1 MEPVIDLAVRECRA
15 ARRLTRLFR
24 IERRGRFERHS
35 VETVRQLIGR
45 RAVLVDELAQLEA
58 NRHALGAPLPAELG
72 AALGELAR
80 EVGAARQS
88 CLARS
93 EQLAAELAQ
102 RRGEGRATGLRGG
115 SAGQLLGSV

>member
-1 MEPVIDLAVRECRA
+1 MIDLAVCECRA

-24 IERRGRFERHS
+24 IERLGRFERHPI
-35 VETVRQLIGR
+35 ETVRQLIGR
-45 RAVLVDELAQLEA
+45 RAMLVDELAQLEVK
-58 NRHALGAPLPAELG
+58 RRALGAPLPLELG
-72 AALGELAR
+72 AALGELAH

-88 CLARS
+88 CLARA